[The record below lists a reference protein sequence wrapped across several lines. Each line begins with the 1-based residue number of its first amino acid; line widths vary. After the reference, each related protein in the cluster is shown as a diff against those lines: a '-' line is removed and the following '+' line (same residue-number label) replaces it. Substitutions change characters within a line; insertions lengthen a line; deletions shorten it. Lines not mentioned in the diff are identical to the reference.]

1 MSGSINS
8 SCPLHCDKAMI
19 QSYFNSSDH
28 WLCSGGYTRRHVGGH
43 WHCGGPVCIWLTTT
57 FRHTGKPWNQSL
69 VGFPMTKTRRE
80 LCPVTLLWRKS
91 IFVDSQSS
99 PAFQASVEVS
109 ASLLEKSEAYRME
122 EELTDIVHLMHP
134 NWIWRMCWNIRLRL
148 CWQFL
153 DPTSGMPIWML
164 MKVQGEDATTGSAK
178 RTAASHGVKL
188 LETVRNLRKTLPTF
202 LFKMGKSWKI
212 YVDTIRFPSWIRC
225 SIPYYTRSNHFVER
239 QPIKHSSKNFPGP
252 EESTFFTFMSFKK
265 YPKAKAQRLLHL
277 PC

>member
-28 WLCSGGYTRRHVGGH
+28 WLCSGGYARRHVGGH

-57 FRHTGKPWNQSL
+57 FRHAGKPWNQSL

-134 NWIWRMCWNIRLRL
+134 NWIWRMFWNIRLRL
-148 CWQFL
+148 WWQFL
-153 DPTSGMPIWML
+153 DPTSAAHLDADEGARGGCHHWLCQKNSRLSRICWHNQIPQLNSMFYPILSRSITCW
-164 MKVQGEDATTGSAK
+164 EATK
-178 RTAASHGVKL
+178 
-188 LETVRNLRKTLPTF
+188 
-202 LFKMGKSWKI
+202 
-212 YVDTIRFPSWIRC
+212 
-225 SIPYYTRSNHFVER
+225 
-239 QPIKHSSKNFPGP
+239 KHSSKNFPRP

-265 YPKAKAQRLLHL
+265 
-277 PC
+277 